1 MALDHAGA
9 MIIGGG
15 CSMLIVRILMACMK
29 QAAVKDARMMHF
41 TEAARKQHTF
51 GAKASHLLEYI
62 PQRMRIGLAMGA
74 CSVLFGVVPVML
86 QFLLNSDA
94 ATTPSMDPAHE
105 DTGDSASK
113 LALGDNVLARASW
126 TAGKW
131 MIIGSVVT
139 MVRRW
144 GLNKLQAVRTQRP
157 AESDAS
163 VAAGAARAAR

>member
-41 TEAARKQHTF
+41 TDAARKQHAF

-86 QFLLNSDA
+86 QFILDFK
-94 ATTPSMDPAHE
+94 
-105 DTGDSASK
+105 G
-113 LALGDNVLARASW
+113 
-126 TAGKW
+126 
-131 MIIGSVVT
+131 
-139 MVRRW
+139 
-144 GLNKLQAVRTQRP
+144 
-157 AESDAS
+157 
-163 VAAGAARAAR
+163 